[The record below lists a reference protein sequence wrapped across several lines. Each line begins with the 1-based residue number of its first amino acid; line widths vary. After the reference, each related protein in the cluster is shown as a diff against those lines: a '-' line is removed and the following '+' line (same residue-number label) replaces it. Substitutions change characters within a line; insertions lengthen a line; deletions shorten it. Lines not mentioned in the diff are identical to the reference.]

1 MTLKGK
7 AVKQAGMGYGMKIFS
22 IRDVVPQLP
31 NIFFR
36 RRMKFYF
43 ELLPF
48 EVKGLSARKIRNFF
62 LAGLNQF
69 FLPFKP
75 FGYPVI
81 AQVEPTNFCNLSSPG
96 IKVPLHRLAFC
107 CHSGK
112 SRRSAKFGKT
122 CR

>member
-22 IRDVVPQLP
+22 ISDVVPQLP

-69 FLPFKP
+69 FLPSKP
-75 FGYPVI
+75 LGHPVI
-81 AQVEPTNFCNLSSPG
+81 AQVEPTNFCNLSC
-96 IKVPLHRLAFC
+96 PLCLTT
-107 CHSGK
+107 SG
-112 SRRSAKFGKT
+112 
-122 CR
+122 